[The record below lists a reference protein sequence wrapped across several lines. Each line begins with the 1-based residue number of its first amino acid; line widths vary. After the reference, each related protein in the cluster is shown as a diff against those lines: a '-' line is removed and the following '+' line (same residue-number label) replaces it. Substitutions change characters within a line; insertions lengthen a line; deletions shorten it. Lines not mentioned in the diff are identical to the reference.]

1 MVGTGKVCLVG
12 GIEQTNEELYPED
25 VAHTVVNDF
34 FAQSAFLHQF
44 AEGKDEGV
52 GRAEGTAYVQPGFHA
67 LADGFFHVFGGAVLG
82 VEVFYGVTVG
92 YDVATE
98 SHFATQA
105 GGEPVVAA
113 LHGDTVVIVVRTHYA
128 QHAGFPDDAFER
140 VDVYVLHFARRHLR
154 VHACHAFAGAFVVT
168 VSGKVL
174 AGGGHLVVVLQAAHH
189 FDAQFG
195 YEVGRFAVNF
205 FVASPALVASYVE
218 DGGVDVGVAQ
228 HAGFASGDESYLAN
242 QFTVPGMSQ
251 SQLGGEVGGAVAF
264 HAAYAFVGKVY
275 GDAETGIFHK
285 EPLHLVQCPGVARG
299 GPDVGIVR
307 GRQPPLLEAV
317 QVFVDGA
324 DAVFPEQLF
333 PFGGGEVVFQ
343 YAFVAVEGDHLAGL
357 FVQRHL
363 LQQVF
368 DACFERG
375 GGVFVHVFHSV
386 FVEVYPTFAVHFTF
400 HRLVGCRCFGR
411 LLCAKQCASSKQQG

>member
-1 MVGTGKVCLVG
+1 M
-12 GIEQTNEELYPED
+12 
-25 VAHTVVNDF
+25 
-34 FAQSAFLHQF
+34 
-44 AEGKDEGV
+44 
-52 GRAEGTAYVQPGFHA
+52 
-67 LADGFFHVFGGAVLG
+67 LG

-113 LHGDTVVIVVRTHYA
+113 LHGDAVVIVVRTHYA
-128 QHAGFPDDAFER
+128 QHASFPDDAFEG

-285 EPLHLVQCPGVARG
+285 EPLHLV
-299 GPDVGIVR
+299 
-307 GRQPPLLEAV
+307 
-317 QVFVDGA
+317 
-324 DAVFPEQLF
+324 
-333 PFGGGEVVFQ
+333 
-343 YAFVAVEGDHLAGL
+343 
-357 FVQRHL
+357 
-363 LQQVF
+363 
-368 DACFERG
+368 
-375 GGVFVHVFHSV
+375 
-386 FVEVYPTFAVHFTF
+386 
-400 HRLVGCRCFGR
+400 
-411 LLCAKQCASSKQQG
+411 